1 VSGSQVVAG
10 VFAVVSLA
18 VSVLAIW
25 RVANASGVKYR
36 ALWILGSLCGF
47 AGVATRLDA
56 ADDLY
61 LQFGMQIPVLMWMTG
76 SGGSVLKASF
86 PFLAAVALVKFH
98 PSGSREMIQ
107 AEAAEFD

>member
-1 VSGSQVVAG
+1 MSGSQVVVG

-25 RVANASGVKYR
+25 RVANASGVKYK

-47 AGVATRLDA
+47 VGVATRFDV

-61 LQFGMQIPVLMWMTG
+61 LQFGIQIPVLMWMTG
-76 SGGSVLKASF
+76 SGGSVLKALF
-86 PFLAAVALVKFH
+86 PFVAAVALVKFH
-98 PSGSREMIQ
+98 PSRSRELIQ
-107 AEAAEFD
+107 AKAAEFD